1 MSSDYMR
8 HHDSAPAARAK
19 VVVSVDHDNFFTN
32 CAGRG
37 MDLRAEAL
45 KELCREQGRP
55 IVSAVFADT
64 KNLSDAERADFFQ
77 HGFDII
83 DCPRLGA
90 SPRAIGKDLVDAK
103 MTSWMRTQAE
113 HLDFDIL
120 LLASADR
127 DFLLEIQFV
136 RDTGRKVFIVVPTAN
151 DRPEV
156 SGLADGVVVYDRHF
170 YGQDSALCRVA
181 ALFERREF
189 QTTDKDML
197 REMVTLREM
206 VDVLLRDIGVNE
218 NQFGFHA
225 TLRKVV
231 SGMESRRFSLDPA
244 EARMLLS
251 FLVTQGVVERQQVQV
266 ESGAA
271 GGTAN
276 SNHGPVCYRV
286 VENHPFVGLNLH
298 VLKEMAG
305 LLFSA

>member
-1 MSSDYMR
+1 MSSDHTR
-8 HHDSAPAARAK
+8 HQDSAPAARAK
-19 VVVSVDHDNFFTN
+19 VVLSLDYDNFFTN

-37 MDLRAEAL
+37 MDLRPEAL
-45 KELCREQGRP
+45 KDLCREQGRP

-64 KNLSDAERADFFQ
+64 RTLSDTERSDFFQ
-77 HGFDII
+77 HGFDIV

-90 SPRAIGKDLVDAK
+90 SHRAIGKDLVDAK
-103 MTSWMRTQAE
+103 MISWMRVLAE
-113 HLDFDIL
+113 HLDFSVL
-120 LLASADR
+120 LLASSDR

-136 RDTGRKVFIVVPTAN
+136 RDTGRKVLIVVPTAS

-156 SGLADGVVVYDRHF
+156 SSLADGVVIYDRFF

-189 QTTDKDML
+189 QTTDREML
-197 REMVTLREM
+197 REMVTLREI
-206 VDVLLRDIGVNE
+206 VDVLLLDIGVNE

-231 SGMESRRFSLDPA
+231 SGMGSRRFSLDPT

-251 FLVTQGVVERQQVQV
+251 FLVTHGVVERQQVQV
-266 ESGAA
+266 DGGATGGAA
-271 GGTAN
+271 N
-276 SNHGPVCYRV
+276 SAHGPVCYRV
-286 VENHPFVGLNLH
+286 VTDHPFFGLNLH

-305 LLFSA
+305 LLFPA